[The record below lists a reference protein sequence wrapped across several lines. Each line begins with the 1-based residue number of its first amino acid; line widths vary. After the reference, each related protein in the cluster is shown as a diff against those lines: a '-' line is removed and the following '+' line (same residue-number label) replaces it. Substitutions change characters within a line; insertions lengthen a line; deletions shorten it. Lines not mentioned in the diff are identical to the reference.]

1 MARDRRET
9 ERKLIEAAGRLMA
22 REGFARLG
30 VNAVAAEAG
39 VDKVL
44 IYRYFDGLPGLI
56 RAYARQGDFWPGA
69 DELLAMPLA
78 EFRAKTPADQMATV
92 MENMARAVRRRPQ
105 TLEIL
110 AWEMVE
116 RNALTAHLEEV
127 RERQGRALA
136 RALVEEAADGA
147 RAGKAA
153 LDEDALAAILTAAI
167 LYLAARSRKIRIF
180 NGVEIREEAGWRRLT
195 DTMRQ
200 LCERSL

>member
-1 MARDRRET
+1 
-9 ERKLIEAAGRLMA
+9 
-22 REGFARLG
+22 
-30 VNAVAAEAG
+30 
-39 VDKVL
+39 
-44 IYRYFDGLPGLI
+44 
-56 RAYARQGDFWPGA
+56 
-69 DELLAMPLA
+69 
-78 EFRAKTPADQMATV
+78 
-92 MENMARAVRRRPQ
+92 
-105 TLEIL
+105 
-110 AWEMVE
+110 MVE